1 MLFLKPINAIQ
12 LWYLPLILG
21 LYLLIPAMANGLRNI
36 DWDVFKFPLVF
47 LALYFF
53 GSSLLYTVAGIFGQ
67 TAISPT
73 LSSGFSGGTY
83 GIYLLV
89 GYAIKKGSFKRIKM
103 PALLIISF
111 LSLIFAVALQIIAYY
126 FSYPYNIW
134 YNDFFLLIF
143 SVSIFELASRITIN
157 EKFTCLT
164 EFVSTY
170 SFPVFLLHTMAYTI
184 LLPFFR
190 QLHLIKPIKVVL
202 FFFSMYLSSLGCG
215 CLIHR
220 IPKVGNYI
228 LYLKADLK
236 HPKPSGCKTNY

>member
-12 LWYLPLILG
+12 MWYLPLILG
-21 LYLLIPAMANGLRNI
+21 LYLLIPAIANGLRSI
-36 DWDVFKFPLVF
+36 DWDVLKFPLVF
-47 LALYFF
+47 MALYFF

-89 GYAIKKGSFKRIKM
+89 GYAIRKGSFKRIKM
-103 PALLIISF
+103 PVLLIMAF
-111 LSLIFAVALQIIAYY
+111 LSFIFAVALQITAYH

-143 SVSIFELASRITIN
+143 SVSIFELASRITITA
-157 EKFTCLT
+157 KFTCLI
-164 EFVSTY
+164 EFVSAY
-170 SFPVFLLHTMAYTI
+170 SFPVFLLHAMAYTI
-184 LLPFFR
+184 LLPFFM
-190 QLHLIKPIKVVL
+190 QLHFIKPIKVVL

-215 CLIHR
+215 WLIHR

-236 HPKPSGCKTNY
+236 RPKPSGCKTNY